1 MIKYPVTVE
10 QTGGPYSLLR
20 DADGRAIAGGISKAD
35 AADLIKLATVYEK
48 ALTVFTAYADGDG
61 RSQAEALRDLILAV
75 GETLPQAPEPRDVE
89 LPLPKRRRRLTKREL
104 MAEKLKASDVTG
116 QDRTDIIYG
125 HYSELP
131 QCGESVMRLGRK
143 RSI

>member
-10 QTGGPYSLLR
+10 QTEGPYSLLR

-35 AADLIKLATVYEK
+35 AADLIKLATVYDK
-48 ALTVFTAYADGDG
+48 ALAVFTAYADGNG
-61 RSQAEALRDLILAV
+61 RSQAEALRELILAV
-75 GETLPQAPEPRDVE
+75 GDTLPRTAPEPRDVE
-89 LPLPKRRRRLTKREL
+89 LPLPKRRRRLTKREKI
-104 MAEKLKASDVTG
+104 AEKLRTSD
-116 QDRTDIIYG
+116 RLAIIMERDNIEYG

-143 RSI
+143 